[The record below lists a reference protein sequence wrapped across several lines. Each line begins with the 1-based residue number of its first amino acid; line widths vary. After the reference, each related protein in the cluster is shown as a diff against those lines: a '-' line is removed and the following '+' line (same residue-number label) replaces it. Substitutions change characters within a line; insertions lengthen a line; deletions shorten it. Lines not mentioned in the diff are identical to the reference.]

1 MNYKNNFFQILL
13 LFAAGILFFIIV
25 LSFLIPLFTSFIP
38 LFSNRFD
45 FSYLM
50 NSIDENKNESL
61 FRILRIAIFTIGQA
75 FFSALLATTVGLVT
89 AYFCANKNFLGRKF
103 LLASS
108 AIPLC
113 MPPIIIALSFVI
125 FYGNNGIVNS
135 ILKKI
140 FNTNEPLISFL
151 FTMYGVIIVHSFYNF
166 PIAMKTITQ
175 AWERLGDDE
184 INAAKLLGAGEFRI
198 FKTIIF
204 PALLNPILASF
215 LLIFLFCFF
224 SFIIILFFGGLG
236 ITTLEVELYKS
247 ARASLNM
254 NLAAK
259 IALLEMTIAIILI
272 AIYSSVQK
280 RISNKNEKI
289 KIEKTR
295 TKIKNI
301 KERILFIFIATV
313 IFLFLLAPIF
323 SIFLHSTY
331 NVNYNSV
338 WNKFFKFT
346 AWKNILTSIVFWNSL
361 FNTIKIAIAVA
372 TLSLVS
378 SLFLGYI
385 TIFSKPKK
393 IFHIIPYIPL
403 AVSSIILGFGWLLL
417 KPNGSQLILI
427 FSQSALALPFAWT
440 QVQTAFSRIPK
451 TVFDAG
457 ILFSANKQDAFFR
470 VIIPLSKKGLLSAFA
485 FVFAISAGDA
495 SLPIILNIPQF
506 ENLALLL
513 FDYSGS
519 YRFGESSAVA
529 VVLAILT
536 GFVFFLQEDSAQKQT
551 KKNTKIKLNGQNNF
565 LKRRIK
571 NAE

>member
-1 MNYKNNFFQILL
+1 MNCKNNFFQTLPLL
-13 LFAAGILFFIIV
+13 AAGILSFIIV

-75 FFSALLATTVGLVT
+75 FFSALLATAVGLVT

-125 FYGNNGIVNS
+125 FYGNNGIANS
-135 ILKKI
+135 VLKKI
-140 FNTNEPLISFL
+140 FNTNEPFISFL
-151 FTMYGVIIVHSFYNF
+151 FTIYGVIIVHSFYNF

-175 AWERLGDDE
+175 AWERLGNDE

-204 PALLNPILASF
+204 PALLNSILASF

-224 SFIIILFFGGLG
+224 SFIIILFFGGIG

-259 IALLEMTIAIILI
+259 IALLEMSIAIILI

-301 KERILFIFIATV
+301 KERILFIFTTAV

-331 NVNYNSV
+331 NVNYDSL
-338 WNKFFKFT
+338 WNKFLKFT

-378 SLFLGYI
+378 SLFFGYI

-393 IFHIIPYIPL
+393 IFNIIPYIPL

-529 VVLAILT
+529 VVLALLT

-551 KKNTKIKLNGQNNF
+551 KKNAKMKLNEQKHN
-565 LKRRIK
+565 KT
-571 NAE
+571 